1 MDPNQ
6 EKIYLAVLIS
16 LCILVFFIFFF
27 VISIIRH
34 QKRKLISH
42 EEKMRDEIILLEKE
56 RARLSSD
63 LHDELSPML
72 SAIKL
77 QLECVEPPTD
87 DDKEILEKTGKYI
100 DHTIQKVREISNAV
114 MPYTLQRNGLEAALG
129 EYLNMINQVGKVNVT
144 LENRLPAKIE
154 DKDLQVHLYRIT
166 QEIVNN
172 AVKHANASSIA
183 VKLLNAKEKLVI
195 DIQDNGKGFNDE
207 EVAKFGKG
215 LGLRNIMARVD
226 ILKGTVYL
234 DTAKNKGTHYSIEI
248 PFVS

>member
-1 MDPNQ
+1 MHANE
-6 EKIYLAVLIS
+6 EKIYVAVLIS
-16 LCILVFFIFFF
+16 LSILAFFIFFF
-27 VISIIRH
+27 VISIIKH

-77 QLECVEPPTD
+77 QLECLEPIEEE
-87 DDKEILEKTGKYI
+87 DKALLEKTGKYI

-114 MPYTLQRNGLEAALG
+114 MPYSLQRNGLEAALG
-129 EYLNMINQVGKVNVT
+129 EYMNMINQIGKVTVELHNQ
-144 LENRLPAKIE
+144 LPATIE
-154 DKDLQVHLYRIT
+154 DKDLQVHLYRII

-172 AVKHANASSIA
+172 AVKHAEANYIA
-183 VKLLNAKEKLVI
+183 VGLAKEKDKLVI
-195 DIQDNGKGFNDE
+195 DIKDDGKGFDDE
-207 EVAKFGKG
+207 QVAKYGKG

-234 DTAKNKGTHYSIEI
+234 ETAKNKGTHYSIEI
-248 PFVS
+248 PS